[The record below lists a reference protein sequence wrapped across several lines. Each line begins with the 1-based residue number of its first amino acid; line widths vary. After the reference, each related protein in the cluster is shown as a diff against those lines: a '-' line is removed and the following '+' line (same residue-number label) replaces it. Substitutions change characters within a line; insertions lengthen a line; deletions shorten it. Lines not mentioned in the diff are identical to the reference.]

1 LLDVLGNF
9 ADGVVLAMISDV
21 VGMFGMVVVGSVV
34 IELVEVELPAGELEG
49 SVVPPL
55 LRYAGGGTAPDRLTR
70 LPVPQGIA

>member
-1 LLDVLGNF
+1 MLEVLGNF
-9 ADGVVLAMISDV
+9 ADGVVLAIISV
-21 VGMFGMVVVGSVV
+21 VVGMVVVGSVV
-34 IELVEVELPAGELEG
+34 IELVEVELPEVELEG